1 MCFCILLTVLHNVM
15 RHSEH
20 SGNMPSE
27 SQRETPHRLK
37 DMTLTQST
45 AAPLYEQTAARNN
58 NCPTFTTFNSSQCAV
73 QSVHWLQWWA
83 HTHSNLT
90 SNRLSYCPATAQL
103 SASICKTNICPLNQ
117 VKRWPCRVL
126 DSLSAGRL
134 ITVPNSTI
142 LVEFSREMQTSLRSI
157 TLCGVMEGKQTKL
170 KH

>member
-1 MCFCILLTVLHNVM
+1 MEICLQNLREKLHTDWKTWRWLNPQQL
-15 RHSEH
+15 RYT
-20 SGNMPSE
+20 NRLQQ
-27 SQRETPHRLK
+27 QRGITTARRLPP
-37 DMTLTQST
+37 ST
-45 AAPLYEQTAARNN
+45 AASVQ
-58 NCPTFTTFNSSQCAV
+58 SSQCTGC
-73 QSVHWLQWWA
+73 SGE